1 MTPLEFLADVLP
13 SPGNG
18 FYCIAGFTPQRRMHS
33 YFESLSEVR
42 PQIKTWLSAGKDM
55 YFALSTFTP
64 QEDEEGK
71 RFFKRRAEFAQS
83 IKCLFIDMDGY
94 DSKRDAALALDSFLK
109 KTGLDVFG
117 TPHIVSSGGGIHCY
131 WPLTEEVDI
140 ATWKPVAENLK
151 RLCKQE
157 GLSIDFTVT
166 ADASRVL
173 RIPNTFNFKP
183 KYERPMPVK
192 LLTVGDASVDLRRFG
207 AVVRAQLTEAFA
219 PASNAFLSEALNLPG
234 KRPTKAAAK
243 ASALAEA
250 LMGNS
255 VTSFDTIW
263 AKSARGTGC
272 GQLQHYLKNAE
283 DDGMEPLWRGFLSW
297 AKVCQDGPESAVKL
311 SALHPYE
318 PARMHQKMAEIK
330 GPYACAKMDS
340 ENPGVCPSCP
350 HWGKITNAL
359 ALGREV
365 SVDNEPK
372 KISIPMH
379 AGPMEQEKHIEPDV
393 EGEDDAEDLVVPVQT
408 RTIERPRPPKG
419 FDYGKH
425 SGIYRTVDL
434 VDSAGNKS
442 TVQLPVLAYDLFV
455 VDTLRMEGG
464 ELHTHLTAIR
474 PVGAENDEG
483 ERQME
488 YIPIIVP
495 QKTAVSKDE
504 LLKALAAHGVLA
516 ANGKINDPHL
526 FDYVRGSIAEA
537 TQAKRTLDVPLQF
550 GWQKDGSFV
559 YNNRVFK
566 PDGTETQVPMPGLE
580 NINRVTGSKGTIE
593 GWRKFWNL
601 MVTRKMDEMLAMCV
615 DSFGSSLMHFSE
627 YEGFVWHIGSTE
639 SGTGKSLT
647 LSAKAGVW
655 GHPIRYRTGKGTS
668 QVAMQQRAGMLN
680 SMPLLI
686 DEITTKTRNDVEWT
700 PEFIFNISEGQGKE
714 RMEAGANKERINN
727 STWALTCTMT
737 SNTHLI
743 DVLTGARKHSSDGEV
758 MRMLEWTPTE
768 QLVFTDAEHTTL
780 KELRLNYGVA
790 GEAWARY
797 ITQNYDTCQQV
808 WNTVHQHLK
817 EKLKFTDAERYW
829 HAACTSDAAAVVLLS
844 DKYSGIINL
853 PFNRV
858 VTALGGFVQ
867 KARENHKRTARSAED
882 ILNAYTRDNYGHFVV
897 VRRGALG
904 DLKANLG
911 MDEATKNSTRNT
923 VMGRIEHGV
932 REGCVEYFIEESLM
946 RQHCSSMSF
955 GYTDFKR
962 QLKAKAELEQ
972 KAGKAW
978 SVQFDK
984 KKNMLARTEGPS
996 MNVIVMHLVVP
1007 ITATGTEGEGEDK
1020 APMVKS

>member
-1 MTPLEFLADVLP
+1 MTPQEFLADVLP
-13 SPGNG
+13 SSGNG
-18 FYCIAGFTPQRRMHS
+18 SYCIAGFTGKRRAHQ
-33 YFESLSEVR
+33 FFDELQEVR
-42 PQIKTWLSAGKDM
+42 PQVKAWLDGSRDI
-55 YFALSTFTP
+55 YFALATFTDP
-64 QEDEEGK
+64 AVGRKADN
-71 RFFKRRAEFAQS
+71 AQA
-83 IKCLFIDMDGY
+83 IKSLFIDMDGY
-94 DSKRDAALALDSFLK
+94 DTKRDAALALAAFLE
-109 KTGLDVFG
+109 KTGLDEFG
-117 TPHIVSSGGGIHCY
+117 TPHIVGSGGGIHCY
-131 WPLTEEVDI
+131 WPLTEAVDI
-140 ATWKPVAENLK
+140 LTWKPVAENLK

-166 ADASRVL
+166 ADAARIL

-192 LLTVGDASVDLRRFG
+192 LLTVGDARIDIRRFG
-207 AVVRAQLTEAFA
+207 ATIRAQLTTAFA
-219 PASNAFLSEALNLPG
+219 PASNAFPLVGIDIPG
-234 KRPTKAAAK
+234 KRPTKAVAK

-255 VTSFDTIW
+255 VTRFDTIW
-263 AKSARGTGC
+263 LKSERGAGC
-272 GQLQHYLKNAE
+272 DQLQRYLKNAK

-297 AKVCQDGPESAVKL
+297 TKVCQDGTENAAKL
-311 SALHPYE
+311 SGLHPYE
-318 PARMHQKMAEIK
+318 LSRMHQKLAEIK
-330 GPYACAKMDS
+330 GPYPCIKMDS

-350 HWGKITNAL
+350 HWGKITNGL

-365 SVDNEPK
+365 IIDNEPK

-379 AGPMEQEKHIEPDV
+379 VGTVEQASYIAPDV
-393 EGEDDAEDLVVPVQT
+393 VGEDDAEDLVVPVQT

-425 SGIYRTVDL
+425 SGIFRTVEL
-434 VDSAGNKS
+434 TDSTGNKS
-442 TVQLPVLAYDLFV
+442 MVQLPVLSYDLFV

-474 PVGAENDEG
+474 PVGAEDDEG
-483 ERQME
+483 EREME

-516 ANGKINDPHL
+516 SHGKINDPHL
-526 FDYVRGSIAEA
+526 FDYVRGSIAAA

-566 PDGTETQVPMPGLE
+566 PDGSETQVPMPGLE
-580 NINRVTGSKGTIE
+580 NINRVTGSKGTLA
-593 GWRKFWNL
+593 GWRKFWNM
-601 MVTRKMDEMLAMCV
+601 MVTRRMDDMLAMCA
-615 DSFGSSLMHFSE
+615 DSFGSSLMHFSD

-639 SGTGKSLT
+639 TGTGKSLT

-655 GHPIRYRTGKGTS
+655 GHPMRYRTGKGTS
-668 QVAMQQRAGMLN
+668 HVAMQQRAGMLN

-743 DVLTGARKHSSDGEV
+743 DVLTGSRKHSSDGEV

-768 QLVFTDAEHTTL
+768 QLVFTEAEHTTL

-790 GEAWARY
+790 GEAWVRY
-797 ITQNYDTCQQV
+797 IVKNHDLCQQV
-808 WNTVHQHLK
+808 WNTVHEHLRTT
-817 EKLKFTDAERYW
+817 LLFTDAERYW
-829 HAACTSDAAAVVLLS
+829 HAACTSSATSVVLLS

-853 PFNRV
+853 PFNRTV
-858 VTALGGFVQ
+858 KALGGFVN
-867 KARENHKRTARSAED
+867 KARDNQKRTARSAED
-882 ILNAYTRDNYGHFVV
+882 VLNAYTRDNYGHFVV
-897 VRRGALG
+897 VRRGVAGSIKADLG
-904 DLKANLG
+904 I
-911 MDEATKNSTRNT
+911 DEATKNSTRNT

-932 REGCVEYFIEESLM
+932 HPGCVEYFIEESML

-962 QLKAKAELEQ
+962 QLKAKASMAQTE
-972 KAGKAW
+972 GGAW
-978 SVQFDK
+978 AVQFDK
-984 KKNMLARTEGPS
+984 KKNMLARTDGPA
-996 MNVIVMHLVVP
+996 MNVIVMHLTVP
-1007 ITATGTEGEGEDK
+1007 LAATETPDEGS
-1020 APMVKS
+1020 APMVKA